1 MFLLMRLVG
10 GNMETKTLVYDAF
23 GVVLGNPDIIVLI
36 AAFTLIVTI
45 LAAVIDVFKSY
56 KR

>member
-1 MFLLMRLVG
+1 
-10 GNMETKTLVYDAF
+10 METKTLVYDAF